1 MSSTY
6 FVALP
11 LLFGFAVPILSK
23 FGKNAVAYSST
34 IMQFA
39 LFVLAWNMLFASHTM
54 VEIIAINPP
63 LGISLVLNKIS
74 IIFVLLF
81 TLLMFLFSIYYL
93 GFRKDKPYKDEN
105 KFFILLNMLL
115 ASVIGLVL
123 SSDIFNIYVF
133 FEIAGISA
141 YILSAYEKTA
151 KAYEAGIKYLIT
163 GMIASLFL
171 VFAIA
176 LIYIHLGS
184 LNLAV
189 LSERFATLPTD
200 MKLLIST
207 LLFIGFGFKVEI
219 FPLNFWVT
227 DVYEGSST
235 LVNGLFSSIV
245 VKAYLFVF
253 FHIFYLFLPAGLYG
267 SFLVFV
273 GAVTMIV
280 AEIVALKQTNLK
292 RIFAYSSLGQI
303 GFIFS
308 TLALESNSAVTAA
321 IFIVI
326 AHSIAKMAIFL
337 TIGIIEHR
345 KGSVDV
351 SILRQI
357 RSPFIV
363 VVMAVAMVSLL
374 GLPPLL
380 GFTGKFLS
388 LKSFATSG
396 DFSALAIIV
405 IASVIESVYYFKLLG
420 LLLEKG
426 TQREPISI
434 SLSQKSILTL
444 LIAILIVL
452 GVAPW
457 IISPYI
463 DQASHMMLDNT
474 LYISTLLGAGK

>member
-1 MSSTY
+1 MSSIY
-6 FVALP
+6 FIALP
-11 LLFGFAVPILSK
+11 LLFGFAVPILSR
-23 FGKNAVAYSST
+23 FGKNSVAYSSA
-34 IMQFA
+34 IMQLA
-39 LFVLAWNMLFASHTM
+39 LLYLAYSMISMPNSV
-54 VEIIAINPP
+54 VEVIAINPP
-63 LGISLVLNKIS
+63 LGISLVANKVS
-74 IIFVLLF
+74 VAFVLLF
-81 TLLMFLFSIYYL
+81 TLLMSLFSIYYL
-93 GFRKDKPYKDEN
+93 DIRRTKPYKDEN
-105 KFFILLNMLL
+105 KFFILINMLL
-115 ASVIGLVL
+115 ASAIGLVL

-141 YILSAYEKTA
+141 YILSAYEGSA

-163 GMIASLFL
+163 GMIASIFL

-189 LSERFATLPTD
+189 LSERFMTLPSE
-200 MKLLIST
+200 MKLLISM

-253 FHIFYLFLPAGLYG
+253 FHIFYLFIPSGEYG
-267 SFLVFV
+267 SFLVMV
-273 GAVTMIV
+273 GAITMIV
-280 AEIVALKQTNLK
+280 AETVALKQTNLK

-308 TLALESNSAVTAA
+308 TLTLESSSAVTAA

-326 AHSIAKMAIFL
+326 AHSIAKLAIFL
-337 TIGIIEHR
+337 TITIIEHSS
-345 KGSVDV
+345 GSVDI
-351 SILRQI
+351 STLRHI
-357 RSPFIV
+357 KSPFV
-363 VVMAVAMVSLL
+363 VTIFIVAMVSLL

-388 LKSFATSG
+388 LKSFAV
-396 DFSALAIIV
+396 SAEFLPLTIII
-405 IASVIESVYYFKLLG
+405 IASVIESVYYFKLVG
-420 LLLEKG
+420 LLLD
-426 TQREPISI
+426 RESERKPLPT
-434 SLSQKSILTL
+434 SLIQKSILSL
-444 LIAILIVL
+444 LILILVVV

-463 DQASHMMLDNT
+463 DQASHMMLDNS

>member
-1 MSSTY
+1 MSSVY
-6 FVALP
+6 FIALP
-11 LLFGFAVPILSK
+11 LLFGFAVPILNK
-23 FGKNAVAYSST
+23 FGKNGVAYAST
-34 IMQFA
+34 LMQLVL
-39 LFVLAWNMLFASHTM
+39 LFLAFSKISMPHSL
-54 VEIIAINPP
+54 VEVIAINPP
-63 LGISLVLNKIS
+63 LGISLVLNKTS
-74 IIFVLLF
+74 ILFVALF
-81 TLLMFLFSIYYL
+81 TLMMLLFSIYYL
-93 GFRKDKPYKDEN
+93 GLRREKPYKNEN
-105 KFFILLNMLL
+105 KFFILINMLL
-115 ASVIGLVL
+115 ASTIGLVL

-141 YILSAYEKTA
+141 YILSAYEGSA

-163 GMIASLFL
+163 GMVASIFL

-189 LSERFATLPTD
+189 LSEKFVTLPSE
-200 MKLLIST
+200 MKLLISM
-207 LLFIGFGFKVEI
+207 LLFVGFGFKVEI

-235 LVNGLFSSIV
+235 LVDGLFSSIV

-253 FHIFYLFLPAGLYG
+253 FHIFYLFLPSGAYG
-267 SFLVFV
+267 SFLVLV

-292 RIFAYSSLGQI
+292 RVFAYSSLGQA

-308 TLALESNSAVTAA
+308 TLALESSSAVAAA

-337 TIGIIEHR
+337 TITIIENGR
-345 KGSVDV
+345 GSVDV
-351 SILRQI
+351 STLRHI
-357 RSPFIV
+357 KSPFIV
-363 VVMAVAMVSLL
+363 VVMIVAMISLL

-388 LKSFATSG
+388 LKSFAMSG
-396 DFSALAIIV
+396 EFSALAIII
-405 IASVIESVYYFKLLG
+405 IASVIESVYYFKLIG
-420 LLLEKG
+420 LLLERGSQRDVITISG
-426 TQREPISI
+426 T
-434 SLSQKSILTL
+434 QKSILS
-444 LIAILIVL
+444 ILIVL
-452 GVAPW
+452 LIVIGVAPW
-457 IISPYI
+457 MISPYI
-463 DQASHMMLDNT
+463 DQASHMMLDNS